1 MTAEITS
8 PLTGLTVK
16 QQLCI
21 EAIIEGCTLT
31 EAARRAGVT
40 GKTVWN
46 WRQTAHFMAAIDR
59 KMQERSDASG
69 TQGLTLVPECIKV
82 LKTIMQDQNEEAA
95 DRIRAASVIMASA
108 NTFKEQRELETY
120 VAHLEARLRVITSA
134 TSNTHIERINEMHAA
149 GESDEQFVTRR
160 VTGLKQLQSAAV
172 PEGDAEEV
180 E

>member
-1 MTAEITS
+1 MTAEVTS
-8 PLTGLTVK
+8 PRTGLTVK
-16 QQLCI
+16 QQICI

-59 KMQERSDASG
+59 KMQERSDVSG

-82 LKTIMQDQNEEAA
+82 LKEIMQDQFQDAS

-108 NTFKEQRELETY
+108 NSYKEQRELETY
-120 VAHLEARLRVITSA
+120 VAHLEDRLRVITAA
-134 TSNTHIERINEMHAA
+134 TSNTHIERMNAMNVAE
-149 GESDEQFVTRR
+149 ETDEQFLTRR
-160 VTGLKQLQSAAV
+160 VGPLKQLQSAAI
-172 PEGDAEEV
+172 PEDEAE
-180 E
+180 